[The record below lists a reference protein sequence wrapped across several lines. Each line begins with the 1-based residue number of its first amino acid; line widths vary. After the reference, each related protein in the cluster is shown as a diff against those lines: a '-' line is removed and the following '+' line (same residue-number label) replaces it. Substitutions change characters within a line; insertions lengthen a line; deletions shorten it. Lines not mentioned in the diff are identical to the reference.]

1 MDVLELLAR
10 EGMIA
15 AGSVASLRAAA
26 GPAIAAAID
35 AGLVADDVIA
45 DLVAREAG
53 TVVIDLERGTLEH
66 DAVYLLP
73 EEIARKHLA
82 IVMAIEPG
90 ARSVRAAFA
99 NPLDPAALADVA
111 EATGRAV
118 RALVGTVGGIRHAID
133 REYGG
138 DRSTKVL
145 AAPPSDRA
153 GEMSPE
159 STRRVAPTGVRRTSS
174 IEPPSEEAPGTLPVH
189 RLEQE
194 ATIEQRH
201 EALLLAL
208 IEKGALTRAEYGDAL
223 KRLLGRR

>member
-15 AGSVASLRAAA
+15 ASSLASLREAA
-26 GPAIAAAID
+26 GPPIAAPID

-45 DLVAREAG
+45 DVVAREAG

-66 DAVYLLP
+66 GAVHLIS
-73 EEIARKHLA
+73 EQIARKHLA
-82 IVMAIEPG
+82 IVMAVEPG
-90 ARSVRAAFA
+90 GRSVRVAFA
-99 NPLDPAALADVA
+99 NPLDADAVSEVA
-111 EATGRAV
+111 RTTGRSV
-118 RALVGTVGGIRHAID
+118 RALVGTVSDIRHAID
-133 REYGG
+133 REY
-138 DRSTKVL
+138 
-145 AAPPSDRA
+145 A
-153 GEMSPE
+153 GEASTQSIPLPIRDRDLGRDMLPE
-159 STRRVAPTGVRRTSS
+159 STRRVAGQDGRAP
-174 IEPPSEEAPGTLPVH
+174 EPEAPGTLPVH

-208 IEKGALTRAEYGDAL
+208 IEKGVITRAEYGDAL